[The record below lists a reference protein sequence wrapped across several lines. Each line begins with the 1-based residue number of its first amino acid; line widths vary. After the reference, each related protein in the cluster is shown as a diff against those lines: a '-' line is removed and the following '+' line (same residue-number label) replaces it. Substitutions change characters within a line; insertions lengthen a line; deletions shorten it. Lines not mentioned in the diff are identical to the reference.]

1 MSVLEQ
7 VQDDARTAMKA
18 RERDKASALRLVVDA
33 LQQDAKM
40 GKGDEVAVLQRE
52 RKKRVEAAEAFEG
65 AGRTEQAAAER
76 FEAELI
82 EGYLPAQLSD
92 EELEGLVAEAV
103 AETGATEQK
112 QMGQVMSAV
121 MPKVAGR
128 ADGKRVSAAVRKKL
142 GAELGPPPADSR
154 QRGGRRARRLRGL
167 GPARAARPPAG
178 GSPPARQRADP
189 GRRRRAT
196 CRRPRQWSTRWSS

>member
-7 VQDDARTAMKA
+7 VQSDARVALKA

-52 RKKRVEAAEAFEG
+52 RKKRVEAAEAFGG
-65 AGRTEQAAAER
+65 AGPTDPAAAER

-82 EGYLPAQLSD
+82 DGYLPAQLSD
-92 EELEGLVAEAV
+92 EELQELVDGAV

-121 MPKVAGR
+121 VPQIAG
-128 ADGKRVSAAVRKKL
+128 AAGGKRVSAGVRKKL
-142 GAELGPPPADSR
+142 S
-154 QRGGRRARRLRGL
+154 
-167 GPARAARPPAG
+167 
-178 GSPPARQRADP
+178 
-189 GRRRRAT
+189 
-196 CRRPRQWSTRWSS
+196 